1 MIMGGKT
8 LKKRKT
14 VANKK
19 TANPVYNEAFVFT
32 LLPSYLDRV
41 SFMLSVFT
49 VTRLGGSKKLIGR
62 AVVGPYMYSTD
73 QGLSHWNDMI
83 NSPRNPVAQWHTLI
97 WKKRFHKIKE
107 IYFRNTNKPAEPQL
121 QTSELSED
129 SRILSQSGS
138 VKISIMPSKI
148 TEKKPDP
155 YGQRSERD
163 KNMKKNQMLKV
174 NLHDFFGLQHKPKYR
189 AIPKYLYYIKLG
201 FHLQGSHKRKRKN
214 PYFTVKTACKHKNK
228 LKNCI
233 RLFLLISCACP
244 SVRSHF

>member
-1 MIMGGKT
+1 MYTVYIFFHFSDPYVKVSMIMGGKT

-148 TEKKPDP
+148 TEK
-155 YGQRSERD
+155 
-163 KNMKKNQMLKV
+163 
-174 NLHDFFGLQHKPKYR
+174 NLTLIARGVKETKIWR
-189 AIPKYLYYIKLG
+189 KIK
-201 FHLQGSHKRKRKN
+201 
-214 PYFTVKTACKHKNK
+214 C
-228 LKNCI
+228 
-233 RLFLLISCACP
+233 
-244 SVRSHF
+244 

>member
-97 WKKRFHKIKE
+97 WKKRFHKIEAKE
-107 IYFRNTNKPAEPQL
+107 IYFRNTNKGRTTVTDQWAEWGQQDL
-121 QTSELSED
+121 E
-129 SRILSQSGS
+129 S
-138 VKISIMPSKI
+138 VWIS
-148 TEKKPDP
+148 
-155 YGQRSERD
+155 
-163 KNMKKNQMLKV
+163 KN
-174 NLHDFFGLQHKPKYR
+174 
-189 AIPKYLYYIKLG
+189 LYNAK
-201 FHLQGSHKRKRKN
+201 
-214 PYFTVKTACKHKNK
+214 
-228 LKNCI
+228 
-233 RLFLLISCACP
+233 
-244 SVRSHF
+244 

>member
-129 SRILSQSGS
+129 SRILNQSGS

-174 NLHDFFGLQHKPKYR
+174 NLHDFSVCNTNRNIGQYRNIYIILSLVFTYR
-189 AIPKYLYYIKLG
+189 AATNASVKIHIS
-201 FHLQGSHKRKRKN
+201 QWKRHAN
-214 PYFTVKTACKHKNK
+214 
-228 LKNCI
+228 I
-233 RLFLLISCACP
+233 RTSSRIA
-244 SVRSHF
+244 

>member
-1 MIMGGKT
+1 MYTVYIFFHFSDPYVKVSMIMGGKT

-97 WKKRFHKIKE
+97 WKSAFIKSRRKKFISE
-107 IYFRNTNKPAEPQL
+107 TLTRAEPQL

-138 VKISIMPSKI
+138 VKISIMRSKI
-148 TEKKPDP
+148 TEK
-155 YGQRSERD
+155 
-163 KNMKKNQMLKV
+163 
-174 NLHDFFGLQHKPKYR
+174 NLTLMARGVKETK
-189 AIPKYLYYIKLG
+189 IW
-201 FHLQGSHKRKRKN
+201 RKIQ
-214 PYFTVKTACKHKNK
+214 C
-228 LKNCI
+228 
-233 RLFLLISCACP
+233 
-244 SVRSHF
+244 